1 MTLEAAEMKKIV
13 AETAVDT
20 YVKDGMNVGL
30 GTGSTAYY
38 AIKRIGQLVT
48 ENGYKLTC
56 VATSVQ
62 SEELAKE
69 CGITVVDIDDVDKL
83 DVTIDGADEVDP
95 KMNLVKGLGGALLRE
110 KIVAAATVKEIIV
123 ADESKLVPKL
133 GTKAPLPVEVLRF
146 GNKHTSFG
154 LRRQRC
160 EPVLR
165 MKDGKPFITDGGNYI
180 YDCRFPEGIDNPF
193 FVESRIDVIPGVVE
207 NGLFLNTAFEVL
219 ICDTEGNVSKVSERN
234 APE

>member
-1 MTLEAAEMKKIV
+1 MTLDAAAMKKLV
-13 AETAVDT
+13 AEEAVNL

-38 AIKRIGQLVT
+38 AIKRIGELVAQ
-48 ENGYKLTC
+48 GYNLTC

-69 CGITVVDIDDVDKL
+69 CGIKVVDLDEVDKL
-83 DVTIDGADEVDP
+83 DVTIDGADEVSP
-95 KMNLVKGLGGALLRE
+95 TMQLVKGLGGALLRE

-123 ADESKLVPKL
+123 VDESKLVDVL
-133 GTKAPLPVEVLRF
+133 GTKAPLPVEVLQF
-146 GNKHTSFG
+146 GHEHTSHA
-154 LRRQRC
+154 LRKQGC

-180 YDCRFPEGIDNPF
+180 YDCRFEKITQEFFLNTMID
-193 FVESRIDVIPGVVE
+193 SIPGVVE
-207 NGLFLNTAFEVL
+207 NGLFLNTAFDVL
-219 ICDTEGNVSKVSERN
+219 ICSTDGTIRRMNS
-234 APE
+234 